1 MNAMKGLLLGA
12 ATGLVAMTGAQAA
25 DLPVKAKPVEYVK
38 VCSLYGAGF
47 FYVPGTDTCLKIGMY
62 IRSQHAYGN
71 AGNINSIYA
80 LTGSNNRAQ
89 DYYTY
94 QSRIMLT
101 TDWRTQS
108 DYGVIRAYAAI
119 LANQGT
125 NDQSPNAPNAFSANG
140 VGGILRAFIQFAGFT
155 IGHSVSS
162 FDFTSY
168 QNYGYLAPIG
178 ASSGVN
184 GIDLMAYTWQ
194 LGNGVSVSVD
204 LEDGKNARSNNII
217 NVNGVSIGAGGAF
230 SATNGLNNN
239 SSRAWTPDFAG
250 NIRIDQAWGSAQIS
264 GALHNNTAG
273 QLGVAPAVTAVGP
286 DNWGYAL
293 QAGIR
298 LNNFLMPKDMIE
310 GAVVYSKGALGYALT
325 NPNQQLYG
333 AGNSVAV
340 GWAPDVVYNTAGQS
354 ELTEAWTFS
363 GAYEHNWNNQ
373 WRTSIFAYG
382 TQVNFSDNARTM
394 LCAAPATYNS
404 AVTGAGFSNCSPN
417 FSQQQLSTRTAW
429 NPHPTLEIGLDL
441 IWLHA
446 DTANAGTATLA
457 ATATGRQA
465 GTYVVEDQDKY
476 MAILRVI
483 KTILP

>member
-1 MNAMKGLLLGA
+1 
-12 ATGLVAMTGAQAA
+12 
-25 DLPVKAKPVEYVK
+25 
-38 VCSLYGAGF
+38 
-47 FYVPGTDTCLKIGMY
+47 
-62 IRSQHAYGN
+62 
-71 AGNINSIYA
+71 
-80 LTGSNNRAQ
+80 
-89 DYYTY
+89 
-94 QSRIMLT
+94 
-101 TDWRTQS
+101 
-108 DYGVIRAYAAI
+108 
-119 LANQGT
+119 
-125 NDQSPNAPNAFSANG
+125 
-140 VGGILRAFIQFAGFT
+140 
-155 IGHSVSS
+155 
-162 FDFTSY
+162 
-168 QNYGYLAPIG
+168 
-178 ASSGVN
+178 
-184 GIDLMAYTWQ
+184 MAYTWQ

-217 NVNGVSIGAGGAF
+217 NVNGASIGAGGAF
-230 SATNGLNNN
+230 SSTNGLNNN

-273 QLGVAPAVTAVGP
+273 QLGVTTNQTAVGP

-333 AGNSVAV
+333 AGNSVAT
-340 GWAPDVVYNTAGQS
+340 GWAPDVVYNNAGQS